1 MTLQTVFPLLYNS
14 DYRETALIVL
24 SVIFFSGLVLFFL
37 RKTGFYFVSA
47 WASIKSWLFAAP
59 LLFLAFALPDPWP
72 LAILVMV
79 AIYGAKAFFQIIGMF
94 HRSYFVLICYGGII
108 ALGVSSYY
116 QHLAVYNG
124 MPMLVLAVSCLVPLI
139 RNNYKRMIQYISIT
153 LLAFIFLGWS
163 FMHLGLIYYFP
174 SGVYQIMYLVILTE
188 FCDNTNLAIGRYFK
202 GWRLFPN
209 IDPKRSILSTLVAI
223 LLTLALAG
231 AMRQLLPD
239 SSEKYWLAA
248 GLIAGCAG
256 VLGDLVMT
264 VVRRDAGVKIVGP
277 FILGRGDFLQRMDRL
292 IFVAPIYYYVMLAL
306 GALGA

>member
-1 MTLQTVFPLLYNS
+1 MLEKIFPLLYDP
-14 DYRETALIVL
+14 DYRKTVVIVL
-24 SVIFFSGLVLFFL
+24 SIIFFSGLVLFFL
-37 RKTGFYFVSA
+37 RKTGYYFVSA

-59 LLFLAFALPDPWP
+59 IMFLAFALPDPWP
-72 LAILVMV
+72 LGMLVLV

-94 HRSYFVLICYGGII
+94 HRSYFVLICYAGII
-108 ALGVSSYY
+108 ALGITCYY
-116 QHLAVYNG
+116 QNLEVYNG
-124 MPMLVLAVSCLVPLI
+124 MPMIVLGAACLVPLV

-153 LLAFIFLGWS
+153 LLSFIFLGWS

-174 SGVYQIMYLVILTE
+174 SGTYQIMYLLILTE

-209 IDPKRSILSTLVAI
+209 IDPKRSVLSTLVSI
-223 LLTLALAG
+223 VLTLALAG

-239 SSEKYWLAA
+239 SSEKYWLTA
-248 GLIAGCAG
+248 GLIASFAG

-277 FILGRGDFLQRMDRL
+277 FILGRGDFLHRMDRL
-292 IFVAPIYYYVMLAL
+292 IFVAPIYYYVMLWL
-306 GALGA
+306 GA